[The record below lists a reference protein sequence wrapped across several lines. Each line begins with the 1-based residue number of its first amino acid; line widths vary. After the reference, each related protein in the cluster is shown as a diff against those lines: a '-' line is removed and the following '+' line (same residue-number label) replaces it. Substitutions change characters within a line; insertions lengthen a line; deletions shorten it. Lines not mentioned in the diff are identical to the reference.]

1 MRENRGKQNGYMSI
15 SLLYILIKMGLRCE
29 TIGKYILP
37 IFRSLVARELI
48 NAYKLTQVET
58 AKKLGT
64 TQAAVSQYIN
74 SKRALKGMKQIG
86 ELLPQIRD
94 IAKKTAKRLAN
105 SGLTLDDVSVDFCD
119 LCSSFCKVESSQIVE
134 DYVI

>member
-1 MRENRGKQNGYMSI
+1 
-15 SLLYILIKMGLRCE
+15 MGLRCE
-29 TIGKYILP
+29 TIGKYVLP
-37 IFRSLVARELI
+37 IFRSLVARELV
-48 NAYKLTQVET
+48 NTYKLTQVET

-74 SKRALKGMKQIG
+74 SKRALKGMEQIG
-86 ELLPQIRD
+86 ELLPQIHGM
-94 IAKKTAKRLAN
+94 AKKTAKRLAN

>member
-1 MRENRGKQNGYMSI
+1 
-15 SLLYILIKMGLRCE
+15 MGPRCE
-29 TIGKYILP
+29 TIGKYVLP
-37 IFRSLVARELI
+37 IFRSLVARELV
-48 NAYKLTQVET
+48 NTYNLTQVET

-74 SKRALKGMKQIG
+74 SKRAFKGMEQIG

-94 IAKKTAKRLAN
+94 MAKKTAKRLAN
-105 SGLTLDDVSVDFCD
+105 SELTLDDVSVDFCN
-119 LCSSFCKVESSQIVE
+119 LCSSFCKVESSQIAD

>member
-1 MRENRGKQNGYMSI
+1 
-15 SLLYILIKMGLRCE
+15 MGLHCE
-29 TIGKYILP
+29 TIGKYVLP

-64 TQAAVSQYIN
+64 TQAAISQYIN
-74 SKRALKGMKQIG
+74 SKRALKGMEQIG

-94 IAKKTAKRLAN
+94 MAKKTAKRLAN

-119 LCSSFCKVESSQIVE
+119 LCSSFCKAESSQIVE